1 MTIPSERTRA
11 VLETRIFLRDLMS
24 EDRTPGIPAHIREM
38 ARSLER
44 HFPSQSDMRIAHYAA
59 SAWFGP
65 VPEDSP
71 PDEGAVGCER

>member
-11 VLETRIFLRDLMS
+11 VLETRKFLRDLMS
-24 EDRTPGIPAHIREM
+24 QARTPDIPTYIREI
-38 ARSLER
+38 ARALER
-44 HFPSQSDMRIAHYAA
+44 HYPSPSDMRIAHFGA

-71 PDEGAVGCER
+71 PDEGAEGRER